1 MNRVEQ
7 IIITERYHNS
17 NHWVAE
23 MTFRDSD
30 KNLWY
35 VRCNDLSPELVAAK
49 AYSILSYPESWE
61 CWGWIVEE

>member
-1 MNRVEQ
+1 
-7 IIITERYHNS
+7 
-17 NHWVAE
+17 

-30 KNLWY
+30 ENLWY

-61 CWGWIVEE
+61 CWGWIVEDEL